1 MIKFELETPQ
11 PGVAFYGNRQS
22 GTVAVIL
29 NIQADTGVKEV
40 RFTGIKGCSPNLKG
54 SADPLGSVLLSLIFN
69 ILFNRCL

>member
-40 RFTGIKGCSPNLKG
+40 RFTGIKGCS
-54 SADPLGSVLLSLIFN
+54 
-69 ILFNRCL
+69 